1 MFRRGLG
8 CAAARASRVLG
19 PAALLGLSAIARPAL
34 AAEPLQFPEDTPVA
48 VQVSLWKPGMRSG
61 LTQPVF
67 HNFMAQVQFSG
78 EPAVI
83 TCALR
88 LPDIEGEIDPGQ
100 SAEIALRCTQPFRV
114 APGQPDFKLY
124 AQGRPI
130 GQGRLQATP
139 LQQVMDAASAAASQ
153 P

>member
-1 MFRRGLG
+1 MARRVLRH
-8 CAAARASRVLG
+8 ALARPLARA
-19 PAALLGLSAIARPAL
+19 ALAVGVGLTGMSAW

-139 LQQVMDAASAAASQ
+139 LQQVMNAASAAASQ

>member
-1 MFRRGLG
+1 MS
-8 CAAARASRVLG
+8 AR
-19 PAALLGLSAIARPAL
+19 
-34 AAEPLQFPEDTPVA
+34 AAEPLQFPQDTPVA

-114 APGQPDFKLY
+114 APASRTSSSTPRAGPS
-124 AQGRPI
+124 ARGGCRP
-130 GQGRLQATP
+130 RRC
-139 LQQVMDAASAAASQ
+139 SR
-153 P
+153 